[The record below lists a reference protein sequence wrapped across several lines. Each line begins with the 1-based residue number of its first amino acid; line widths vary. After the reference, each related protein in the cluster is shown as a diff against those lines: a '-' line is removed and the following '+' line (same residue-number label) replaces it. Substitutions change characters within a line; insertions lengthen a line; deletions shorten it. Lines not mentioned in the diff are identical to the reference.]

1 MTLQPGAGRQLC
13 SAQHKPVTG
22 TGTSAD
28 HNSSLLP
35 GALDDTA
42 EQQTT
47 SAAGTVTQ
55 AKAAKATNEST
66 NQYSITQM
74 PEDFKVREHTQKGQ
88 ALSAECGCLF

>member
-1 MTLQPGAGRQLC
+1 MLAVSSVLLNISRARARQ
-13 SAQHKPVTG
+13 QT
-22 TGTSAD
+22 TD
-28 HNSSLLP
+28 HNYSLLP

-55 AKAAKATNEST
+55 AKAAKAPNGST

-88 ALSAECGCLF
+88 ALSAESGCLF